1 MQPAQLQARDFKDYP
16 PAARKLIVDHL
27 DLVRQLP
34 MVFVALLL
42 RELKGYD
49 WRFPAERRVLDAQFA
64 FLGSQSPAQR
74 AELLGAFS
82 RIQLPPDV
90 SSMDWV
96 KHTQKFLDGLTKML
110 WATHQIDAFT
120 ATATRYTAAWS
131 KAEPEPEP
139 EMARLGIVV
148 LGPGLR
154 YDGYD
159 LFRKLRPHGVFVPQ
173 VSGANGWPEILSAV
187 QARAAKQPT
196 AYRHWYI
203 DGGVADPAAGKSLC
217 RTSYE
222 GMKPVREAVLAKIHE
237 IIASGHGG
245 PEQLRTAMAEITPK
259 ELKFGSNA
267 EDAVMHHFEVDV
279 QTEGS
284 GTQIFSTTFVMWSA
298 REALRRAQPY
308 TTLLR
313 YAPRQRQLPMNEMLS
328 SMSKSAGVDPQ
339 GSVMDGDIG
348 AFYTWVDQ
356 QRLTGAEQSSFLAWS
371 EEHQQAVMIGPGL
384 PRGTVAGNSLSVRQ
398 MLRQLS

>member
-1 MQPAQLQARDFKDYP
+1 MEPAQLQARDFKSYP

-42 RELKGYD
+42 REVKGYD
-49 WRFPAERRVLDAQFA
+49 WRFPAERRVMDAQFT
-64 FLGSQSPAQR
+64 FLKSRTPAER
-74 AELLGAFS
+74 EALLRTFAKIELP
-82 RIQLPPDV
+82 RDV
-90 SSMDWV
+90 SSIDWV
-96 KHTQKFLDGLTKML
+96 KHTQKFLDGLTKTL

-120 ATATRYTAAWS
+120 AAATRYTAAWS
-131 KAEPEPEP
+131 QAEPEPAP
-139 EMARLGIVV
+139 EMERLGIVV
-148 LGPGLR
+148 LGAGLR
-154 YDGYD
+154 YDGYP

-173 VSGANGWPEILSAV
+173 VDGENGWQEILSAV

-196 AYRHWYI
+196 PYRHWYI
-203 DGGVADPAAGKSLC
+203 DGGVADPAAGTSLS

-328 SMSKSAGVDPQ
+328 SKSKSAGVDPQ

-348 AFYTWVDQ
+348 AFYAWVDQ

-371 EEHQQAVMIGPGL
+371 EEHKQGVMIGPGL
-384 PRGTVAGNSLSVRQ
+384 PRGTVAGSSLSVRQ
-398 MLRQLS
+398 MLMQLS

>member
-1 MQPAQLQARDFKDYP
+1 MQPGQLQARDFKDYP

-42 RELKGYD
+42 REVKGYD
-49 WRFPAERRVLDAQFA
+49 WRFPAERRVLDAQFT
-64 FLGSQSPAQR
+64 FLQSLTPAQR
-74 AELLGAFS
+74 DDLLRTFAE
-82 RIQLPPDV
+82 IELPHDV
-90 SSMDWV
+90 RSMDWV
-96 KHTQKFLDGLTKML
+96 QHTQKFLDGLTKTL

-120 ATATRYTAAWS
+120 AAATEYTAAWN
-131 KAEPEPEP
+131 KAEPEPAP
-139 EMARLGIVV
+139 EMPRLGIVV
-148 LGPGLR
+148 LGAGLQ
-154 YDGYD
+154 YDGYR
-159 LFRKLRPHGVFVPQ
+159 LFRKLRPHGVFVPE
-173 VSGANGWPEILSAV
+173 VNGAGGWQEILSAV

-203 DGGVADPAAGKSLC
+203 DGGATDAAGSGLAT
-217 RTSYE
+217 TSYE
-222 GMKPVREAVLAKIHE
+222 GMKLVREAVLNQIHE

-245 PEQLRTAMAEITPK
+245 PEQLRTAMAEITPR
-259 ELKFGSNA
+259 ELKFGSNR
-267 EDAVMHHFEVDV
+267 EDEVMHHFEVDV

-328 SMSKSAGVDPQ
+328 SRSKQAGVDPQ
-339 GSVMDGDIG
+339 GSVMDADIG
-348 AFYTWVDQ
+348 AFYAWVDQ
-356 QRLTGAEQSSFLAWS
+356 QRLTGAEASSFLAWS
-371 EEHQQAVMIGPGL
+371 EEHKQAVMISPTM
-384 PRGTVAGNSLSVRQ
+384 PRGTVAGSSLTVRQ
-398 MLRQLS
+398 MLMQIS

>member
-27 DLVRQLP
+27 ALVHQLP

-42 RELKGYD
+42 REVRGYD

-64 FLGSQSPAQR
+64 FLQSLAPAR
-74 AELLGAFS
+74 REELLRTFAG
-82 RIQLPPDV
+82 IELPHDV
-90 SSMDWV
+90 RSMDWV
-96 KHTQKFLDGLTKML
+96 RHTQKFLDGLTKTL

-120 ATATRYTAAWS
+120 AAATQYTSAWNQ
-131 KAEPEPEP
+131 AEPEPAP
-139 EMARLGIVV
+139 EMPRLGIVV
-148 LGPGLR
+148 LGAGLR
-154 YDGYD
+154 YDEYR
-159 LFRKLRPHGVFVPQ
+159 LFRKLRPHGVFVPE
-173 VSGANGWPEILSAV
+173 VNGVDGWQEILSEV

-196 AYRHWYI
+196 PYRHWYI
-203 DGGVADPAAGKSLC
+203 DGGVADATGSGLAT
-217 RTSYE
+217 TSYE
-222 GMKPVREAVLAKIHE
+222 GMKAVREAVLQQIHE

-245 PEQLRTAMAEITPK
+245 PEQLRTAMAEITPR
-259 ELKFGSNA
+259 ELKFGSTT
-267 EDAVMHHFEVDV
+267 EDEVMHHFEVDV

-328 SMSKSAGVDPQ
+328 SKSKQAGVDPQ
-339 GSVMDGDIG
+339 GSVMDADIG
-348 AFYTWVDQ
+348 AFYAWVDQ
-356 QRLTGAEQSSFLAWS
+356 QRLTGAEESSFVAWS
-371 EEHQQAVMIGPGL
+371 EEHKQAVMIGPTM
-384 PRGTVAGNSLSVRQ
+384 PRGTVAGSSLTVRQ
-398 MLRQLS
+398 MLMQLS